1 MRMNTL
7 LLKRH
12 PPRRLATTPK
22 SSAVMLALIVRVDAE
37 PLLLL
42 TRRQA
47 GLRHY
52 ANDWC
57 LPGGRLEPQDASLL
71 ACAWREFSEETG
83 IPGAGGTLLG
93 ELDDFYNGKG
103 ELVRPFVCALPES
116 VLQEHLRLQASEA
129 VEYALPALSSLQGIV
144 ADADGQFPSARQPAY
159 LLEIQEQGASKGH
172 VWGLTASILL
182 HVRDV
187 LMGTVSPICKG
198 EHFKREEANH
208 GA

>member
-1 MRMNTL
+1 MHMNTL
-7 LLKRH
+7 LINQHR
-12 PPRRLATTPK
+12 PRRLASTPK
-22 SSAVMLALIVRVDAE
+22 SSAVMLALIVRDGAE
-37 PLLLL
+37 PMLLL

-83 IPGAGGTLLG
+83 IPSDCGTLLG

-103 ELVRPFVCALPES
+103 ELVRPFVCGLPES
-116 VLQEHLRLQASEA
+116 VLQGHLRLQASEA
-129 VEYALPALSSLQGIV
+129 VEYALPALSSLEGLVEDV
-144 ADADGQFPSARQPAY
+144 AGQFPSARQPAY
-159 LLEIQEQGASKGH
+159 LLEIHEQGLSKGH

-182 HVRDV
+182 HFRDV
-187 LMGTVSPICKG
+187 LMSTVSPICKG
-198 EHFKREEANH
+198 EHFKREEVIH